1 MLKHGGSDIYN
12 VKELKEDYSV
22 TTNFLGPSLIGLKL
36 MTSNINQ
43 INHYPSEDKT
53 FFKEGLDF
61 LGVKESNVMWG
72 NGASELIDLVIRTL
86 CKSNG
91 YTSYSKFNNVQY
103 MEYERCCLNN
113 GLSEELNGNILLI
126 INPNNP
132 TGDFYGKDDIK
143 KRINQLASGSTVIL
157 DESMGFWYGQ
167 DWHSQTF
174 LSEEN
179 YIVSLKA
186 NKNINMILVQSWT
199 KIFSCTGLRF
209 GSVVCFDTKLIKQF
223 EQCKIPWSAN
233 ILSYYYLKGCLADG
247 KYLEE
252 TWQQTP
258 ILRDNIKM
266 KISELFPFADVKGH
280 DFLSWLWVD
289 FKFSDIADMI
299 YSMSLEYGIPVRHG
313 KSGYKEPTHIR
324 FAVRNAESNEILFTM
339 LSNVKTSKIKIPN
352 YYFGLPNN
360 LVYGIIKMPLDKIK
374 SHEEHIVERKAKL
387 LEYLNENDYFVL
399 PSMILDAKHFVILD
413 GHHRLNILK
422 ELGKK
427 EEYVLLVNYDS
438 ESIIPHET
446 NNVTKKEIIE
456 AGVTGKLLPA
466 KSSKHV
472 LVDLNGI
479 KRPLVSLSVIVNS

>member
-12 VKELKEDYSV
+12 VKELREDYSV
-22 TTNFLGPSLIGLKL
+22 TTNFLGPCLNGRNQLI
-36 MTSNINQ
+36 SNINQ

-91 YTSYSKFNNVQY
+91 YISYSKFNQVQY

-113 GLSEELNGNILLI
+113 RLIEEPNGNILLI

-132 TGDFYGKDDIK
+132 TGDFYEKDEIK

-157 DESMGFWYGQ
+157 DESMAFWYGR

-174 LSEEN
+174 LSESN
-179 YIVSLKA
+179 YILSLKQA
-186 NKNINMILVQSWT
+186 KNINVVLVQSWT

-209 GSVVCFDTKLIKQF
+209 GSVVCFDDELIKQF
-223 EQCKIPWSAN
+223 EKFKIPWSAN
-233 ILSYYYLKGCLADG
+233 ILSYYYLKGCLADD

-252 TWQQTP
+252 TWKQTP
-258 ILRDNIKM
+258 ILRQNIKT
-266 KISELFPFADVKGH
+266 KVLELFPFAEIKGN
-280 DFLSWLWVD
+280 DFLSWLWID
-289 FKFSDIADMI
+289 FKFPDIADMI
-299 YSMSLEYGIPVRHG
+299 YSKSLEYGIPVRHG
-313 KSGYKEPTHIR
+313 KSGYAQPSHLR
-324 FAVRNAESNEILFTM
+324 FAVRCAESNEILFTM
-339 LSNVKTSKIKIPN
+339 LSDVKSSKIKIPS

-374 SHEEHIVERKAKL
+374 SHEEHIVERKTKL

-399 PSMILDAKHFVILD
+399 PSMILDATNFVILD

-422 ELGKK
+422 ELGKTD
-427 EEYVLLVNYDS
+427 EYVLLVNYDS

-456 AGVTGKLLPA
+456 AGITGNLLPA

-472 LVDLNGI
+472 LVDADGV
-479 KRPLVSLSVIVNS
+479 KRPLVSLSVIVNN